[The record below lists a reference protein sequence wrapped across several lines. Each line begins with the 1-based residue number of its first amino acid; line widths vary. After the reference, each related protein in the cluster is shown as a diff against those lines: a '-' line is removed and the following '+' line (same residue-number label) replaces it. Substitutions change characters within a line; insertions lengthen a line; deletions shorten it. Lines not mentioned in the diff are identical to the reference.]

1 MGTRELPVSHL
12 RNSFN
17 GEQPTNY
24 MSLHPVEDVGVRAPS
39 TRRFGQASLGR
50 PGINAAGALRGSL
63 CGVGKKRRQG
73 VLSTGLCRLGSGTS
87 RFDRPTQFS
96 PGTPLTLGVAVGEN
110 DFFLRR
116 GGAEQCARL
125 CVPHRADGHGR
136 LLCFAR
142 ARRCSIALRRC

>member
-24 MSLHPVEDVGVRAPS
+24 MSLHPVEDVGVRATP

-63 CGVGKKRRQG
+63 CGVGKKRDRECYRRAYAGWAQG
-73 VLSTGLCRLGSGTS
+73 LHALTGRRNFRPAHPS
-87 RFDRPTQFS
+87 RW
-96 PGTPLTLGVAVGEN
+96 G
-110 DFFLRR
+110 
-116 GGAEQCARL
+116 
-125 CVPHRADGHGR
+125 
-136 LLCFAR
+136 LL
-142 ARRCSIALRRC
+142 